1 MPSRRRSILDA
12 FAIWQSFPF
21 ANCGRRL
28 AGGDRPFPGRP
39 VQGRSSVLVSRRSLL
54 SRAVALGGFAAGYA
68 ALQGLGLASTAH
80 AQEAPD
86 LPRDLGRGRSSIILG
101 AGIAGLV
108 AAYELE
114 RAGFTV
120 TVVEAR
126 ERVGGRNWTIRGGD
140 RVETLDRPTQT
151 AGFSPGLYFN
161 AGPARLPS
169 HHQGVLSYARTLG
182 VPLEVEVNSSRGSL
196 LQSDKAFAGRPI
208 QQRQAINDLRGGLSE
223 LLAKATRT
231 GGLDQDLTPED
242 KERLLAFLKTYGDL
256 DANGAYRGSERSGY
270 VTPPG
275 AAEQKGV
282 ARPPLP
288 LRELLADDVL
298 PYALFEDNIL
308 MQATMLEPTGGMD
321 AIPKA
326 LAKALKGPLLLGADV
341 TAFRQ
346 SPASAEVAL
355 RDRRTGAP
363 RKLTADYLVVTVPL
377 PILAKVQ
384 NDLPAEVKTAIA
396 GAKYDNATKV
406 AFDAPRFW
414 EAEQIYGGL
423 SFVGGETALVWYPS
437 GGFHQPRGLLV
448 GAYTVLAPARAFQAR
463 SFEEQIALSRAA
475 VEKLHPGHGKDL
487 TAPLVIDWNRQAF
500 NLGPWIHWEGDGNDP
515 AAYRLLNQPQGR
527 IFLTGA
533 HLSQLPS
540 WQEGGVAA
548 ARRTVALIAD
558 RVRADRVAAPAH

>member
-1 MPSRRRSILDA
+1 M
-12 FAIWQSFPF
+12 
-21 ANCGRRL
+21 
-28 AGGDRPFPGRP
+28 
-39 VQGRSSVLVSRRSLL
+39 VSRRSFIT
-54 SRAVALGGFAAGYA
+54 RAFSLGGFAAGYA
-68 ALQGLGLASTAH
+68 ALQGLGLTSSAF

-86 LPRDLGRGRSSIILG
+86 LPRDFGKGRSVVVLG

-114 RAGFTV
+114 RAGFSV

-140 RVETLDRPTQT
+140 RVETIDRPSQT

-169 HHQGVLSYARTLG
+169 HHQGVLSYAKALG
-182 VPLEVEVNSSRGSL
+182 VPLEVEVNSSRSSL
-196 LQSDKAFAGRPI
+196 IQSDTSFGGKPV

-223 LLAKATRT
+223 LLAKATRG
-231 GGLDQDLTPED
+231 GGLDQELTAPD

-256 DANGAYRGSERSGY
+256 DASGAYKGSERSGY
-270 VTPPG
+270 VTTPG
-275 AAEQKGV
+275 AADQRGV

-288 LRELLADDVL
+288 LRDLLADDAL
-298 PYALFEDNIL
+298 PYALFEENIL

-326 LAKALKGPLLLGADV
+326 LHKALRGPVLLGAEV
-341 TAFRQ
+341 TALRQ
-346 SPASAEVAL
+346 TPKIAEVAI
-355 RDRRTGAP
+355 RDRKTGAA

-377 PILAKVQ
+377 PILARIAT
-384 NDLPAEVKTAIA
+384 DLPGEVTAAIA

-406 AFDAPRFW
+406 AFDSPRFW

-423 SFVGGETALVWYPS
+423 SFVGGETTLVWYPS
-437 GGFHQPRGLLV
+437 AGFHQPRGLLV
-448 GAYTVLAPARAFQAR
+448 GAYTVGAPARAFQAR
-463 SFEEQIALSRAA
+463 SFDEQVALTRAA
-475 VEKLHPGHGKDL
+475 IDKLHPGKGREP

-527 IFLTGA
+527 IFLSGA

-548 ARRTVALIAD
+548 ARRTVGLIAQ
-558 RVRADRVAAPAH
+558 RVRADGLTLSRTETHP

>member
-1 MPSRRRSILDA
+1 M
-12 FAIWQSFPF
+12 
-21 ANCGRRL
+21 
-28 AGGDRPFPGRP
+28 
-39 VQGRSSVLVSRRSLL
+39 VSRRSFLT
-54 SRAVALGGFAAGYA
+54 RAVALGGFAAGYA

-80 AQEAPD
+80 AEEAPD
-86 LPRDLGRGRSSIILG
+86 LPRDLGQGRSALVLG

-114 RAGFTV
+114 RAGFAV
-120 TVVEAR
+120 TVIEAR

-140 RVETLDRPTQT
+140 RVETLERPDQT
-151 AGFSPGLYFN
+151 ASFSPGLYFN

-169 HHQGVLSYARTLG
+169 HHQGVLSYAKTLG
-182 VPLEVEVNSSRGSL
+182 VPLEVEVNSSRSSL
-196 LQSDKAFAGRPI
+196 LQSDTAFGGKPI

-223 LLAKATRT
+223 LLGKATRR
-231 GGLDQDLTPED
+231 GGLDQDLTPAD
-242 KERLLAFLKTYGDL
+242 KDRLLAFLKTYGDL
-256 DANGAYRGSERSGY
+256 DADGAYKGSERSGY
-270 VTPPG
+270 LVTPG
-275 AAEQKGV
+275 AADRKGV

-288 LRELLADDVL
+288 LRDLLGDEAL

-326 LAKALKGPLLLGADV
+326 LAKALKGPLLLETEV

-346 SPASAEVAL
+346 TDKIAEVAI
-355 RDRRTGAP
+355 RDRRTGSA
-363 RKLTADYLVVTVPL
+363 RRLTADYLVVTVPL
-377 PILAKVQ
+377 PILAKTA
-384 NDLPAEVKTAIA
+384 NDLPTDVKTAIA
-396 GAKYDNATKV
+396 GARYDNATKV

-423 SFVGGETALVWYPS
+423 SFVGGETSLVWYPS

-448 GAYTVLAPARAFQAR
+448 GAYTVMAPARAFQAR
-463 SFEEQIALSRAA
+463 SFDQQIALARAA
-475 VEKLHPGHGKDL
+475 VDKLHPGHGRDL

-527 IFLTGA
+527 IFLSGA

-540 WQEGGVAA
+540 WQEGGVAS

-558 RVRADRVAAPAH
+558 RVRADRLTSPTPSKEIRR

>member
-1 MPSRRRSILDA
+1 MFLGI
-12 FAIWQSFPF
+12 
-21 ANCGRRL
+21 
-28 AGGDRPFPGRP
+28 
-39 VQGRSSVLVSRRSLL
+39 SRRSFV
-54 SRAVALGGFAAGYA
+54 SRAFALGGFAAGYA
-68 ALQGLGLASTAH
+68 ALQGLGLTSSAY
-80 AQEAPD
+80 AQTLPD
-86 LPRDLGRGRSSIILG
+86 LPRDLGKGRSVIVLG

-114 RAGFTV
+114 RAGFAV

-126 ERVGGRNWTIRGGD
+126 DRVGGRNWTIRGGD
-140 RVETLDRPTQT
+140 RVETLERPTQT
-151 AGFSPGLYFN
+151 AGFSKGLYFN

-169 HHQGVLSYARTLG
+169 HHQGVLAYARELG
-182 VPLEVEVNSSRGSL
+182 VPLEVEVNSSRSSL
-196 LQSDKAFAGRPI
+196 LQSDKAFAGKPI

-231 GGLDQDLTPED
+231 GGLDQDLTAED

-270 VTPPG
+270 VTVPG
-275 AAEQKGV
+275 AADQKGV
-282 ARPPLP
+282 ARQPLP

-308 MQATMLEPTGGMD
+308 MQATMLEPSGGMD

-326 LAKALKGPLLLGADV
+326 LAKALKGPLLLGAEV

-346 SPASAEVAL
+346 NPTATEVAI
-355 RDRRTGAP
+355 RDSRTGATN
-363 RKLTADYLVVTVPL
+363 RLTADYLVVTVPL

-384 NDLPAEVKTAIA
+384 SDLPAEVKTAIA

-414 EAEQIYGGL
+414 EVEQIYGGL

-437 GGFHQPRGLLV
+437 SGFHQPRGLLV
-448 GAYTVLAPARAFQAR
+448 GAYTVMGPARAFQAR
-463 SFEEQIALSRAA
+463 SFEDQVALARAA

-487 TAPLVIDWNRQAF
+487 AAPLVIDWNRQAH

-515 AAYRLLNQPQGR
+515 AAYRLLNQPRGR
-527 IFLTGA
+527 IFLAGA

-540 WQEGGVAA
+540 WQEGGVAS
-548 ARRTVALIAD
+548 ARRTVTLIAD
-558 RVRADRVAAPAH
+558 RVRSDALTSPAH

>member
-1 MPSRRRSILDA
+1 MGI
-12 FAIWQSFPF
+12 
-21 ANCGRRL
+21 
-28 AGGDRPFPGRP
+28 
-39 VQGRSSVLVSRRSLL
+39 SRRSFV
-54 SRAVALGGFAAGYA
+54 SRAFALGGFAAGYA
-68 ALQGLGLASTAH
+68 ALRGLGLTSSAA
-80 AQEAPD
+80 AEAIAP
-86 LPRDLGRGRSSIILG
+86 LPGDLGRGRSVLVLG

-114 RAGFTV
+114 RAGFSV

-126 ERVGGRNWTIRGGD
+126 DRVGGRNWTIRGGD
-140 RVETLDRPTQT
+140 TVETLDRPTQT
-151 AGFSPGLYFN
+151 AAFSKGLYFN

-169 HHQGVLSYARTLG
+169 HHQGVLSYARALG
-182 VPLEVEVNSSRGSL
+182 VPLEVEVNSSRSSL
-196 LQSDKAFAGRPI
+196 LQSDRAFGGKPI

-231 GGLDQDLTPED
+231 GGLDRDLTTED

-270 VTPPG
+270 VTLPG
-275 AAEQKGV
+275 AADQKGV

-308 MQATMLEPTGGMD
+308 MQATMLEPSGGMD

-326 LAKALKGPLLLGADV
+326 LAKALKGPVLLGAEV

-346 SPASAEVAL
+346 SPTAAEVAI
-355 RDRRTGAP
+355 RDRNGAA
-363 RKLTADYLVVTVPL
+363 RKLTAEYLVVTVPL
-377 PILAKVQ
+377 PILAKIQ
-384 NDLPAEVKTAIA
+384 SDLPTEVKTAIA
-396 GAKYDNATKV
+396 GAKYDHATKV

-414 EAEQIYGGL
+414 EADQIYGGL

-437 GGFHQPRGLLV
+437 SGFHQPRGLLV
-448 GAYTVLAPARAFQAR
+448 GAYTVMAPARAFQAR
-463 SFEEQIALSRAA
+463 SFEAQVALARAA

-487 TAPLVIDWNRQAF
+487 AAPLVIDWNRQAY

-527 IFLTGA
+527 IFLAGA

-540 WQEGGVAA
+540 WQEGGVAS
-548 ARRTVALIAD
+548 ARRTVALIAE
-558 RVRADRVAAPAH
+558 RVRGDALASAPH

>member
-1 MPSRRRSILDA
+1 MCETSAATPPVAAASFGKTCWGRFSLATRRSFLT
-12 FAIWQSFPF
+12 
-21 ANCGRRL
+21 
-28 AGGDRPFPGRP
+28 
-39 VQGRSSVLVSRRSLL
+39 
-54 SRAVALGGFAAGYA
+54 RAVSLGGFAAGYA

-86 LPRDLGRGRSSIILG
+86 LPRDLGKGRSVVVLG

-108 AAYELE
+108 SAYELE
-114 RAGFTV
+114 RAGFAV

-140 RVETLDRPTQT
+140 RVETIDRPAQT

-196 LQSDKAFAGRPI
+196 LQSDKAFGGKPI
-208 QQRQAINDLRGGLSE
+208 QQRQAINDVRGGLSE
-223 LLAKATRT
+223 LLAKATRN
-231 GGLDQDLTPED
+231 GGLDQELTGDD

-256 DANGAYRGSERSGY
+256 DAGGAYKGSERSGY
-270 VTPPG
+270 VTVPG
-275 AAEQKGV
+275 AADQKGV

-288 LRELLADDVL
+288 LRDLLADDVL

-326 LAKALKGPLLLGADV
+326 LAKALKTPPILGAEV

-346 SPASAEVAL
+346 SPNGAEVAI
-355 RDRRTGAP
+355 RDRKTGAA

-377 PILAKVQ
+377 PILAKVAS
-384 NDLPAEVKTAIA
+384 DLPAEVKTAIA
-396 GAKYDNATKV
+396 SAVYDNASKV

-414 EAEQIYGGL
+414 EAQQIYGGL
-423 SFVGGETALVWYPS
+423 SFIGGETALVWYPS
-437 GGFHQPRGLLV
+437 AGFHKPRGLLV
-448 GAYTVLAPARAFQAR
+448 GAYTVQGPARAFQAH

-487 TAPLVIDWNRQAF
+487 SAPLVIDWNRQAF

-527 IFLTGA
+527 IFLSGA

-558 RVRADRVAAPAH
+558 RVRADRLATPAH

>member
-1 MPSRRRSILDA
+1 
-12 FAIWQSFPF
+12 
-21 ANCGRRL
+21 
-28 AGGDRPFPGRP
+28 
-39 VQGRSSVLVSRRSLL
+39 LVTRRSLL
-54 SRAVALGGFAAGYA
+54 TRVVSAGGFAAGYA
-68 ALQGLGLASTAH
+68 ALQGLGLASAAY

-86 LPRDLGRGRSSIILG
+86 LPRDFGRGRSVVVLG

-114 RAGFTV
+114 RAGFAV

-140 RVETLDRPTQT
+140 RVESLDRPTQT

-182 VPLEVEVNSSRGSL
+182 VPLEVEVNSSRSSL
-196 LQSDKAFAGRPI
+196 LQSDKAFGGKPI

-223 LLAKATRT
+223 LLSKATRN
-231 GGLDQDLTPED
+231 GGLDQELTADD

-256 DANGAYRGSERSGY
+256 DAGGAYKGSERSGY

-275 AAEQKGV
+275 AADQRGV
-282 ARPPLP
+282 ARPSLP
-288 LRELLADDVL
+288 LRDLLADDVV

-326 LAKALKGPLLLGADV
+326 LAKALKGPLLLGAEV
-341 TAFRQ
+341 TALRQ
-346 SPASAEVAL
+346 SPTVAEVAI
-355 RDRRTGAP
+355 RDRKTGAA
-363 RKLTADYLVVTVPL
+363 RKLSADYLVVTVPL
-377 PILAKVQ
+377 PILAKIQ

-396 GAKYDNATKV
+396 GAKYDNASKV

-414 EAEQIYGGL
+414 ETEQIYGGL
-423 SFVGGETALVWYPS
+423 SFVGGETTLVWYPS
-437 GGFHQPRGLLV
+437 AGFHQPRGLLV
-448 GAYTVLAPARAFQAR
+448 GAYTVQGPARTFQAR
-463 SFEEQIALSRAA
+463 SFEEQVALSRAA

-487 TAPLVIDWNRQAF
+487 AAPLVIDWNRQAF

-527 IFLTGA
+527 IFLSGA

-558 RVRADRVAAPAH
+558 RLKGDRS